1 VFLSDQVEPVSAW
14 TEQLF
19 SLHLR
24 YRATQRD
31 RAFAI
36 ELFGE
41 FAGLLALGEAQND
54 DSRLER
60 LLVRLYWLR
69 EGASTLTEQPRS
81 FE

>member
-1 VFLSDQVEPVSAW
+1 MTENLFRPQQCDLSAQFVFLSDQVEPVSAW

-31 RAFAI
+31 RALAI

-41 FAGLLALGEAQND
+41 LAGLLALEEAQND
-54 DSRLER
+54 DSRLLR
-60 LLVRLYWLR
+60 RLVRL
-69 EGASTLTEQPRS
+69 
-81 FE
+81 